1 MLTTVTC
8 IILPLFFRPL
18 CACFYTRRFVT
29 LTFIPSSL
37 LTLSNHFRLN
47 QSWIRRWVGS
57 VCTVGGDC
65 EMLSSF
71 HKIYRKI
78 LVGHFRVQKTSFQNE
93 AKCNTFFV
101 KMGFICTGIKN
112 HFQIN
117 SFALSLASKQR
128 LGLTRK
134 WPIVTQVLW
143 EDFECIESGGKLQ
156 TFSKCR
162 CNTCNV
168 P

>member
-1 MLTTVTC
+1 MGF
-8 IILPLFFRPL
+8 PRGQYWGL
-18 CACFYTRRFVT
+18 CSFSYTSMT
-29 LTFIPSSL
+29 
-37 LTLSNHFRLN
+37 
-47 QSWIRRWVGS
+47 
-57 VCTVGGDC
+57 C

-71 HKIYRKI
+71 QKIYRKFLI
-78 LVGHFRVQKTSFQNE
+78 GHFRVQKTSFQNE
-93 AKCNTFFV
+93 AKCKTFFV

-112 HFQIN
+112 HSQIN

-134 WPIVTQVLW
+134 WPVVTQVLW

-168 P
+168 R